1 MDAEPYAWAREF
13 DEKVRA
19 NLVTR
24 NDKALIRYESMGPSS
39 CLAVP
44 TPDHYLPM
52 IYAIALRQKDEPLA
66 FTYEGFHHASI
77 SMRCFQIG

>member
-1 MDAEPYAWAREF
+1 
-13 DEKVRA
+13 
-19 NLVTR
+19 
-24 NDKALIRYESMGPSS
+24 
-39 CLAVP
+39 
-44 TPDHYLPM
+44 M